1 MRRAGA
7 AAIFLLVIAGAAIL
21 SIGVAA
27 QEGILTLRV
36 EPNVV
41 EVAPGASASGRI
53 VLRNESLREA
63 DDVEFAWTGAAGIA
77 LATTPQSVSVVGAF
91 ASSTVAFTLVAAP
104 TVAIGDVRGSLEV
117 LYTYCI
123 DELCFQIAE
132 TVPVDV
138 RVAATP
144 QTPSA
149 TALGETD
156 GSQPASPDVGAW
168 RWWVL
173 AVAVLLVLVAAA
185 LGRSR
190 RIRTATAL
198 ALVVA
203 GVAVLVLGVRLDQH
217 TQAQAVGAVLCTSC
231 VGIETVEVQAPRL
244 STAQAAAVDRLSK
257 PVELLVFY
265 ATWCR
270 SCPYAEAMVDLVA
283 TRNPLVSYRLVN
295 AETER
300 ELAAEHGVTRAGRTV
315 VPAIVRVDTG
325 EVLFGAE
332 KLGDR
337 LVGLI
342 EEET

>member
-1 MRRAGA
+1 MRRAVAAVFFLA
-7 AAIFLLVIAGAAIL
+7 AAGTAIL
-21 SIGVAA
+21 AICAAA

-36 EPNVV
+36 EPTVV

-63 DDVEFAWTGAAGIA
+63 DDVEFALTSAEGLA
-77 LATTPQSVSVVGAF
+77 LATSPQSVSVIGAF
-91 ASSTVAFTLVAAP
+91 ASATVAFTLVAAP
-104 TVAIGDVRGSLEV
+104 TAATGNVRGSLEV

-132 TVPVDV
+132 TVPVNV
-138 RVAATP
+138 RVTSAP
-144 QTPSA
+144 QTPSV
-149 TALGETD
+149 TALGGAD
-156 GSQPASPDVGAW
+156 SSQPASPDVGVW
-168 RWWVL
+168 RWGL
-173 AVAVLLVLVAAA
+173 FAVAALLVLAAAA
-185 LGRSR
+185 LGRGR
-190 RIRTATAL
+190 RMRTATML

-203 GVAVLVLGVRLDQH
+203 GIAALVLGVRLSQH

-231 VGIETVEVQAPRL
+231 VGIETVEIQTPRL

-257 PVELLVFY
+257 PIELLVFY

-283 TRNPLVSYRLVN
+283 TRNPLVQYRLVN

-300 ELAAEHGVTRAGRTV
+300 ELAAAHGVTRAGRTV

-337 LVGLI
+337 LIGLI
-342 EEET
+342 GEET